1 MRKKT
6 GILVICLITVA
17 AAAAAQTSS
26 FSRRSVWTG
35 VYTAE
40 QAGRGKVE
48 YEKTCIRCHA
58 ANFEGIGDAEL
69 LGDFGPRFSLK
80 GTEFMERWRE
90 DTASSLFTLIGG
102 GMPPRNEPGRG
113 TIETL
118 SDQTA
123 LDLMAYIF
131 QGNGFPAGNN
141 ELKLPELRSIRIQEK
156 DGSRAL
162 PSFSTIQVVGCLT
175 QLTTGVWEL
184 SSASE
189 PIRVRDLHAQTA
201 EELHEAQTEPLGA
214 TAFDLQSI
222 GYVGRDFRPLDYEGH
237 KMMVKGVLI
246 RQPPNIRIDVRA
258 VVEVAPS
265 CP

>member
-1 MRKKT
+1 MRT
-6 GILVICLITVA
+6 TIGILVISIFTIA
-17 AAAAAQTSS
+17 AAAAAQSTY
-26 FSRRSVWTG
+26 SRRSVWTS

-40 QAGRGKVE
+40 QAARGKVE

-90 DTASSLFTLIGG
+90 DTASSLFTLIAG

-123 LDLMAYIF
+123 VDLIAYIF

-156 DGSRAL
+156 DGARAL
-162 PSFSTIQVVGCLT
+162 PSFSTIQVVGCLA
-175 QLTTGVWEL
+175 QLTPGVWEL
-184 SSASE
+184 NNASE
-189 PIRVRDLHAQTA
+189 PIRVRDLHAPTA
-201 EELHEAQTEPLGA
+201 DELQEAQTEPLGA

-222 GYVGRDFRPLDYEGH
+222 GYVGRDFRPLDFEGH
-237 KMMVKGVLI
+237 KMMIKGVLI
-246 RQPPNIRIDVRA
+246 RQPPNIRIDVRS

>member
-1 MRKKT
+1 MRTKI
-6 GILVICLITVA
+6 GILVICIFTIA
-17 AAAAAQTSS
+17 AAAAAQSTY
-26 FSRRSVWTG
+26 SRRSVWTG
-35 VYTAE
+35 VYTTE
-40 QAGRGKVE
+40 QAARGKVE

-90 DTASSLFTLIGG
+90 DTASSLFTLIAG

-118 SDQTA
+118 SDQA
-123 LDLMAYIF
+123 AVDLIAYIF
-131 QGNGFPAGNN
+131 QGNGFPTGNN

-156 DGSRAL
+156 DGARAL
-162 PSFSTIQVVGCLT
+162 PSFSTIQVVGCLA
-175 QLTTGVWEL
+175 QLTPGVWEL
-184 SSASE
+184 NNASE
-189 PIRVRDLHAQTA
+189 PIRVRDLHAPTA
-201 EELHEAQTEPLGA
+201 EELQEAQTEPLGA

-222 GYVGRDFRPLDYEGH
+222 GYVGRDFRPLDFEGH
-237 KMMVKGVLI
+237 KMIVKGVLI
-246 RQPPNIRIDVRA
+246 RQPPNIRIDVRS
-258 VVEVAPS
+258 VVEIGPN